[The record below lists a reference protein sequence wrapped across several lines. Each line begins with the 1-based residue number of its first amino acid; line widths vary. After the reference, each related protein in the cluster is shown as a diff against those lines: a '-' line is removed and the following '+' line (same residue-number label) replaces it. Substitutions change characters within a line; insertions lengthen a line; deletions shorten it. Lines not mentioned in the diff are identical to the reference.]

1 MDPTG
6 VLGRTRPLASEPDE
20 PHPRFARNNQN
31 DSPASTSRGIHNH
44 PVRPHV
50 KKAEE
55 SGSSTTY
62 QILQGLLSCLG
73 SRKRFTVPELRED
86 AVKCDGA
93 TDQTCVHSRHGRSSA
108 SSRSPACNEF
118 QRGQCSP
125 TGFYARAANVRPA
138 QNLVS
143 AAGNGG
149 HLAIKMPP
157 PSVFVFHVDKLRD
170 VTCCGQETELH
181 TEHTQYTRWL
191 GCVNITSA
199 LTQMSAPHTD
209 VWREGG
215 GEKKKSELKPSR
227 VAAESDAR
235 GHTHA

>member
-1 MDPTG
+1 MQSDW
-6 VLGRTRPLASEPDE
+6 
-20 PHPRFARNNQN
+20 
-31 DSPASTSRGIHNH
+31 
-44 PVRPHV
+44 
-50 KKAEE
+50 
-55 SGSSTTY
+55 
-62 QILQGLLSCLG
+62 
-73 SRKRFTVPELRED
+73 
-86 AVKCDGA
+86 
-93 TDQTCVHSRHGRSSA
+93 
-108 SSRSPACNEF
+108 
-118 QRGQCSP
+118 
-125 TGFYARAANVRPA
+125 FYARAANVRPA
-138 QNLVS
+138 QNVVS